1 MVNRSKWKIKEQPD
15 EKEVRAFMAESGSS
29 EVFASLCVQRG
40 IKNLLDL
47 KKMTEP
53 DLSLLHDPFL
63 FFGMEKTVERITE
76 AVMEGQHITIYGD
89 YDADGITS
97 TALLLETL
105 EMLGAS
111 VDYYIPDRFTEGYGP
126 NPEAFQ
132 KVIDQGSRLII
143 TCDNGVQGHEAVE
156 LAGSQGVDVIVTD
169 HHELPE
175 VLPEAYTIIHP
186 DHPEGSYPFKEL
198 AGVGV
203 SFKLAHALMEELPLE
218 SLDLVALGTVADL
231 VSLTDENHIMV
242 KYGMQ
247 ALSETA
253 RPGLRAIYEESQT
266 DHQHIDEVS
275 IGFRIAPRLN
285 ASGRMADAEQAVQLL
300 TTHSPEEA
308 RAGAAE
314 LERLNDERKIVTDQV
329 LREVESHIDREA
341 KVNVIAGEGFHEG
354 VLGIAASRLVET
366 TGKPSLVFNLDPDSQ
381 LAKGSGRSL
390 GKFNLF
396 KALDQYGGLFT
407 KYGGHEMA
415 AGMTLPAENLE
426 ELSEGLDQYITDH
439 YDPEDISRLLEI
451 DLKVEPED
459 FSLETVKEINSL
471 EPYGTD
477 HSAPLFLFE
486 NMQASNMRRIGSDQS
501 HLKFQIEAGKELM
514 DCIAFSLGHLTD
526 YLGDDPALDIVGEVS
541 INEWNGRRKLQ
552 IQAKDLRPA
561 DIQIIDKRSRHVPK
575 LSFED
580 DRSAYVFFN
589 PRFYEY
595 IRSKHSSHQHFYLI
609 DEGTQD
615 DFSIAEERVVFV
627 DMPANKEVIQKLLGQ
642 NTFSHVYAVF
652 YSFEDVYMEGL
663 ASREDFAKVYKY
675 IFTHEDIDYK
685 KRDDLAGHLKM
696 PVNLL
701 NHIIFVFIEAG
712 YVTISDGVLVKQDDI
727 EQTDLTE
734 TKAFIQRQEQ
744 LHLEELLLYS
754 SAKELSELLIHWSKG
769 E

>member
-1 MVNRSKWKIKEQPD
+1 MLNRSKWKMKEQAD
-15 EKEVRAFMAESGSS
+15 EKEVRAFMEESGSS

-40 IKNLLDL
+40 IKNLVDL
-47 KKMTEP
+47 KRMTEP

-63 FFGMEKTVERITE
+63 LFEIEKTVERITE
-76 AVMEGQHITIYGD
+76 AVLEGQQITIYGD

-105 EMLGAS
+105 EMLGAT
-111 VDYYIPDRFTEGYGP
+111 VDYYIPNRFTEGYGP

-132 KVIDQGSRLII
+132 QIIDQGSRLII

-156 LAGSQGVDVIVTD
+156 LADSQGVDVIVTD

-175 VLPEAYTIIHP
+175 VLPKAYSIIHP
-186 DHPEGSYPFKEL
+186 AHPEGSYPFKEL

-203 SFKLAHALMEELPLE
+203 SFKLAHALMEELPFE

-253 RPGLRAIYEESQT
+253 RPGLRAIYEESRT
-266 DHQHIDEVS
+266 DYQHIDEVS

-300 TTHSPEEA
+300 TTHSQEEA
-308 RAGAAE
+308 QARAAE
-314 LERLNDERKIVTDQV
+314 LERLNNERKTVTDQV
-329 LREVESHIDREA
+329 FQEIESQINKDA

-354 VLGIAASRLVET
+354 VLGIVASRLVET
-366 TGKPSLVFNLDPDSQ
+366 TGKPSLVFNIDPDSQ
-381 LAKGSGRSL
+381 SAKGSGRSL

-396 KALDQYGGLFT
+396 RSLDEYSELFT

-415 AGMTLPAENLE
+415 AGMTLPVENLT
-426 ELSEGLDQYITDH
+426 ELSDRLDQYVTDH
-439 YDPEDISRLLEI
+439 YAPEDISQLLEI

-459 FSLETVKEINSL
+459 FSLETVREINSL

-486 NMQASNMRRIGSDQS
+486 NRQASNMRRIGSDQS
-501 HLKFQIEAGKELM
+501 HLKFQIESGEELL

-541 INEWNGRRKLQ
+541 VNEWNGRRKLQ
-552 IQAKDLRPA
+552 IQAKDLKPA
-561 DIQIIDKRSRHVPK
+561 DIQIIDKRSRQLPQ

-580 DRSAYVFFN
+580 EQTAYVFFN
-589 PRFYEY
+589 PRFYEHN
-595 IRSKHSSHQHFYLI
+595 RSKHPNHQHFYLI
-609 DEGTQD
+609 DERTAD
-615 DFSIAEERVVFV
+615 DFLIAEERAVFV
-627 DMPANKEVIQKLLGQ
+627 DMPASQEVIQNLLLQ
-642 NTFSHVYAVF
+642 NTFSYIYAVF
-652 YSFEDVYMEGL
+652 YSFEDIYMEGL

-685 KRDDLAGHLKM
+685 KRDDLAKYLKM

-712 YVTISDGVLVKQDDI
+712 YVTISNGVLVKQDDI

-734 TKAFIQRQEQ
+734 TKAFIQRQKQ